1 MRGGALAGGVVLLA
15 LVSGCQPADG
25 TAAVYDDGSVYVPGS
40 YTVRESGVR
49 LRTGSSACH
58 EAPGSGNCGVLAGLE
73 PGDHLYP
80 ICQRKGQLVG
90 RNSWW
95 VYVDAPSGDTG
106 WVASWYLTCPT
117 NRLPEVDD
125 CTAAQLD

>member
-1 MRGGALAGGVVLLA
+1 MRSGAVAGALVLLT
-15 LVSGCQPADG
+15 VVTGCKP
-25 TAAVYDDGSVYVPGS
+25 TDGSAYVPGS
-40 YTVRESGVR
+40 YTVREAGVR
-49 LRTGSSACH
+49 LRGGGVACGD
-58 EAPGSGNCGVLAGLE
+58 APGTGNCPDILAGLE

-80 ICQRKGQLVG
+80 VCQSKGQLVG

-95 VYVDAPSGDTG
+95 VYVDAPGGNRG

-125 CTAAQLD
+125 CTPAELD

>member
-1 MRGGALAGGVVLLA
+1 MRGGALAGALVVLTA
-15 LVSGCQPADG
+15 VGGCTP
-25 TAAVYDDGSVYVPGS
+25 TDGSVYVPGS

-49 LRTGSSACH
+49 LRAGATACNTT
-58 EAPGSGNCGVLAGLE
+58 PGTGNCANVLTGLE

-80 ICQRKGQLVG
+80 VCQSRGQLVG

-95 VYVDAPSGDTG
+95 VYVDAPSGNRG

-125 CTAAQLD
+125 CTAAEFD

>member
-15 LVSGCQPADG
+15 LVSGCQP
-25 TAAVYDDGSVYVPGS
+25 TDGSAYVPGS

-49 LRTGSSACH
+49 LRTGPASCH
-58 EAPGSGNCGVLAGLE
+58 DAPGTGNCDVLAGLE
-73 PGDHLYP
+73 PGD
-80 ICQRKGQLVG
+80 QRKGQLVG

-95 VYVDAPSGDTG
+95 VYVDAPGGNVG

-117 NRLPEVDD
+117 NRLPEVAD
-125 CTAAQLD
+125 CTAAQLA